1 MAAAEGQ
8 TSSQTSHERASHE
21 RSWHEIVLQTL
32 KRNDIRLVP
41 YVPDRVLTTLIRN
54 IHADPFFTTFPTA
67 REEEAVGIV
76 SGAWMGGLRGA
87 VLMQTSGFAT
97 LANVLASLAIP
108 YQIPL
113 IMFVSERGTLG
124 EFNYGQSLVC
134 RTMRPVLE
142 FAGDGASHRDPAR
155 RIRVHRRSLDQAGDR
170 HPGAGGADP
179 VAAVDRRQSVRQVSD
194 HMNQQTNAPA
204 RNTKVMNRF
213 DLTSRL
219 VAKLKNEEAVVGGI
233 GNTNFDLWAAGHR
246 PQNFYMLGSMGL
258 AFPIALGV
266 ALAQPKRRVFAL
278 EGDGS
283 LLMQMGCLSTIAT
296 LKPKNLT
303 MIVMDNGI
311 YQITGAQPTPAAAV
325 SDIVAIA
332 LGSGLTNSAWAAD
345 EEDFERLVDQSLSAS
360 GPMLIGV
367 RIDDK
372 PGTGATRRD
381 PAQIRERFM
390 LGLGVREA
398 L

>member
-1 MAAAEGQ
+1 MSKPANAA
-8 TSSQTSHERASHE
+8 
-21 RSWHEIVLQTL
+21 
-32 KRNDIRLVP
+32 
-41 YVPDRVLTTLIRN
+41 
-54 IHADPFFTTFPTA
+54 
-67 REEEAVGIV
+67 
-76 SGAWMGGLRGA
+76 
-87 VLMQTSGFAT
+87 
-97 LANVLASLAIP
+97 
-108 YQIPL
+108 
-113 IMFVSERGTLG
+113 
-124 EFNYGQSLVC
+124 
-134 RTMRPVLE
+134 
-142 FAGDGASHRDPAR
+142 
-155 RIRVHRRSLDQAGDR
+155 
-170 HPGAGGADP
+170 
-179 VAAVDRRQSVRQVSD
+179 
-194 HMNQQTNAPA
+194 A

-219 VAKLKNEEAVVGGI
+219 VAKLKNQEAVIGGI
-233 GNTNFDLWAAGHR
+233 GNTNFDLWAAGQR

-283 LLMQMGCLSTIAT
+283 ILMQMGCLSTIAT
-296 LKPKNLT
+296 LQPKNLT

-311 YQITGAQPTPAAAV
+311 YQITGAQPTPAATV

-332 LGSGLTNSAWAAD
+332 IGSGLANSAWAAD

-381 PAQIRERFM
+381 PVQIRERFM